1 MIIVARHGQTEY
13 GKDGRYEGLS
23 NSPLIEIGRKQADRL
38 GKFCQEKKIFK
49 IISSPLERSLQ
60 TAKIIGSIL
69 NIKPEVNENLREI
82 CYGSWE
88 GKLKEPLKKT
98 PEWEKRQKDIFN
110 FVHPGYF
117 KQHMGESYKS
127 QYIRLS
133 PLFKELLKENSP
145 VLIISHYGVIR
156 CAVKFFKEIKGNIFP
171 TFSYSNSSLFVVDRS
186 NDKIITNIIDIK
198 NG

>member
-1 MIIVARHGQTEY
+1 MMIFARHGQTEY
-13 GKDGRYEGLS
+13 GKEERYEGFS
-23 NSPLIEIGRKQADRL
+23 NSPLTNLGKKQAEQL
-38 GKFCQEKKIFK
+38 GIFCKSKKIYK
-49 IISSPLERSLQ
+49 IISSPSMRSLE
-60 TAKIIGSIL
+60 TAKTIGTIL
-69 NIKPEVNENLREI
+69 KINPEIDKRLREI
-82 CYGSWE
+82 YYGSWE
-88 GKLKEPLKKT
+88 GELKELLRKT
-98 PEWEKRQKDIFN
+98 PEWKKRQKDIFN